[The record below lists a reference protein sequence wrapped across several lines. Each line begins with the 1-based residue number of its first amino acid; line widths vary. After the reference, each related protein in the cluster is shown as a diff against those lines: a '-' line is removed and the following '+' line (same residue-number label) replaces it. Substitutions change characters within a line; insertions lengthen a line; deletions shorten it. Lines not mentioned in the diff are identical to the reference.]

1 MKVIKHSGILIPTEY
16 HTEEFYQRIRTEL
29 TRNARAYQSDA
40 TVIHRFYAE
49 SEKFLKIPRNFPIDK
64 YAYCTVDNRQCEGD
78 PIDIQH
84 NIVPRSESQEKAI
97 NKMLSTD
104 SCILQLAPGV
114 GKTVISIYMIAERKR
129 KSLILVHREAL
140 ADQWRERFLQFTN
153 LKDDDIAR
161 VTTPK
166 FEEDLQ
172 KPIVIFT
179 VQTFMSLLKRF
190 RKEFLIALNKA
201 NIGIFVGDEVH
212 TTVGAPTFSECSIHI
227 PAKYTYGL
235 SATPYRYD
243 GNGDVIEYHLGKVF
257 ADSDA
262 EGTMDVKVTVFL
274 LDYEIDTPYR
284 MKYLYWGG
292 DFQRSRY
299 LNLIRKSKPFLFAIK
314 SLLARLKNERD
325 MLIMVERIKLIDEL
339 YTWLQ
344 HPSKSKFCGSATRD
358 ELKYKITFTTPGK
371 CRDGVDAPWKD
382 CLVMTSPI
390 SNIEQV
396 AGRITR
402 TKEGK
407 KEPII
412 VDMVD
417 YGCQRMSQT
426 FFKRYDYY
434 KDKHWKVQFILYKNK
449 VLQEIEY
456 DQVYNIIKGI

>member
-16 HTEEFYQRIRTEL
+16 NTEEFYRRIRDDL
-29 TRNARAYQSDA
+29 TRNARVYQTDA
-40 TVIHRFYAE
+40 TVIHRFYIE
-49 SEKFLKIPRNFPIDK
+49 SEKFLKIPRNFPVHQ
-64 YAYCTVDNRQCEGD
+64 YAPCTVDNRLVEGQS
-78 PIDIQH
+78 IKIQH
-84 NIVPRSESQEKAI
+84 NIVPRSEAQEKAI
-97 NKMLSTD
+97 DKMLSID

-114 GKTVISIYMIAERKR
+114 GKTVISIYMIAERKQ

-153 LKDDDIAR
+153 LKEDDIAR

-166 FEEDLQ
+166 FEEDL
-172 KPIVIFT
+172 KKSIVIFT